1 MGDALP
7 GRAATWMMLM
17 TGVDIGVAGVMMM
30 TGGDHARRTLPG
42 PMVTEMTTSGDADA
56 MMILIVGVAGWTTV
70 AWSGGATAAA
80 LTIGGVASGGL
91 RSSMRSTWPMRGPRG
106 PG

>member
-42 PMVTEMTTSGDADA
+42 PMVTKMTTSGDADA
-56 MMILIVGVAGWTTV
+56 M
-70 AWSGGATAAA
+70 GAPDCLSETPVMH
-80 LTIGGVASGGL
+80 TIHDPRNAHE
-91 RSSMRSTWPMRGPRG
+91 ST
-106 PG
+106 